1 MHKKGISL
9 VFLAGV
15 AFVVIFF
22 VVLKFLK
29 ISSIIPNQ
37 VKTVSP
43 LFIRKT
49 YSSLKEALING
60 NYKNYPTSS
69 LNTPT
74 KGQDNSVMY
83 NPKTNQLL
91 ELDTS
96 EGGGYKCC
104 EAPTFYVWS
113 DSTENIFWIRTY
125 QADLSSVHDNWYGPF
140 KLERR
145 N

>member
-60 NYKNYPTSS
+60 IIPPVHLTHQQRGKITA
-69 LNTPT
+69 LCTIQ
-74 KGQDNSVMY
+74 KQ
-83 NPKTNQLL
+83 TN
-91 ELDTS
+91 
-96 EGGGYKCC
+96 C
-104 EAPTFYVWS
+104 
-113 DSTENIFWIRTY
+113 
-125 QADLSSVHDNWYGPF
+125 
-140 KLERR
+140 
-145 N
+145 